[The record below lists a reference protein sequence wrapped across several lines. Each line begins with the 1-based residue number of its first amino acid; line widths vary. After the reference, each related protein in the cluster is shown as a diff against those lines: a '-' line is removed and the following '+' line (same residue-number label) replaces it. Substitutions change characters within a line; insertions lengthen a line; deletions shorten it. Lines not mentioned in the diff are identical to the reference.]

1 MMEKRG
7 KIGLIGWIRVWRGR
21 CPHCGG
27 HLKPEI
33 ATDQSYTRAVP
44 FRGRPIRLSFP
55 YRELFNVG
63 SRFSCAEYTHN
74 HGDQY

>member
-33 ATDQSYTRAVP
+33 ATDQSYTRTVL
-44 FRGRPIRLSFP
+44 FRGRPIRLRAP
-55 YRELFNVG
+55 
-63 SRFSCAEYTHN
+63 
-74 HGDQY
+74 